1 MGFIMTL
8 MLWSHSPSI
17 TLSCL
22 SSFFSSSSSSHL
34 AVLLL
39 CERDLVSGT
48 QIAHRSM
55 NTLPVAVQLKKCL
68 PLSHLLCRRCWD
80 HVLSETACQG
90 RLSALDTHTHTVSSG
105 SHTLS
110 SFSLKK
116 KRTDRCL
123 YDLELNSPL
132 LLWVRVSCGPVLVWN
147 IMLLRMALN
156 FWSPCLHLPSAG
168 ITSVNFTLFTQHW
181 EWDPGFMHTEP
192 ALYQLSSA
200 SLVLY
205 LPC

>member
-90 RLSALDTHTHTVSSG
+90 RLSALDTHTLSLLALTLFPPFRSRRGQTDVFMTWNSTVLYSSEPG
-105 SHTLS
+105 SHVAQAWSGTLCCWEWHWISDPPASTSQVLGSQVWTSLCLRSTGDETQVLCTLS
-110 SFSLKK
+110 QHCTS
-116 KRTDRCL
+116 
-123 YDLELNSPL
+123 
-132 LLWVRVSCGPVLVWN
+132 W
-147 IMLLRMALN
+147 AL
-156 FWSPCLHLPSAG
+156 PP
-168 ITSVNFTLFTQHW
+168 
-181 EWDPGFMHTEP
+181 
-192 ALYQLSSA
+192 
-200 SLVLY
+200 
-205 LPC
+205 